1 MLRLTARVLI
11 PVVLVLNCSTFLCL
25 SFLAAA
31 DQAGSAAAVDPDH
44 AAKRKLGLEVFKTD
58 VRAILKDK
66 CVTCHGG
73 DATEGKLDLAT
84 QEGLL
89 KGGERGPAAVVGRGD
104 KSLLVRLISHQQEPR
119 MPKDGEKLDAKEIAA
134 VTKWIDLGAPF
145 DEPLV
150 QAKPVDVLAWTQR
163 KLSPEKKAFWSF
175 QPLKKSMPPAVED
188 ARGWSGSS
196 VDRFVLQRL
205 NEAKLAPNGTV
216 GRAELIRRVSFD
228 LIGLPP
234 SADDVTEF
242 LHDARPDADER
253 LVERLLA
260 SPHYGERWGRRW
272 LDLARFAESHGF
284 EHDYDRP
291 SAFHYRDFVVQA
303 LNAGMPYDQFVRWQI
318 AGDEFAPNDRLAM
331 MATGFLA
338 AGVHSTQITK
348 NEVEKHRY
356 DEMDD
361 MLATV
366 GTSMLGLTIGCAR
379 CHDHKFDPIPQADY
393 YRLLSTF
400 TTTIRSEVELDFDPE
415 GYERAKSE
423 FDVTHAP
430 FEQAV
435 RDYEATQLP
444 EAFKKWRDSRAPFNG
459 QTSSTD
465 QTSSTSFNRVGN
477 APRDERQ
484 DDEPRQETRG
494 ALPTR
499 LNEDQTALD
508 AAKENPSWFVP
519 EDLAI
524 KSKGNATFT
533 KQPDES
539 WLQSGTSPANDVVT
553 ITFTT
558 KLRDVKSIRL
568 EALAHPSFVKS
579 GPGRASNGNF
589 ALSDFAVTALPVGA
603 AADTKPTPVKLTSA
617 KATFEQNGLPV
628 AAAIDDNPQSAWAVD
643 PEFGKDHAAVFACI
657 EPFGFESGTVVT
669 ITLAYN
675 NNTQHSIGR
684 PRLTLS
690 QKSDQPA
697 TTGGAWN
704 ETILALL
711 TKPFDQ
717 LTVEEKKTAF
727 DWFKPQ
733 DAGWKQ
739 VEDRRASHAATMPK
753 PRLQKVLVA
762 TEGLPPVKLHTQA
775 ESEFLKETHF
785 LRRGETNHKDAVAT
799 QGFLQVLMTNPDA
812 PQLFQ
817 TPAPSGARTSFQ
829 RTSLTNWMLDREA
842 GAGNLLARVIVNRLW
857 QHHLG
862 RGLVSTPSDFG
873 TRGELPSHPELLD
886 FLASELIRHNWEL
899 KPIHRLIMSSRVYQ
913 QSCDTDEQR
922 AGVDRENKLFWHRPR
937 KRLEAEVIRDAV
949 LAASGQLDDRLY
961 GPGKLDESHR
971 RRSLYFTVKRSQ
983 LMPSMTVFDAPD
995 GTTPVADRPQT
1006 TIAPQA
1012 LLLMN
1017 NPQVRDA
1024 SRQFAAQLQPVAVKS
1039 LEDAVRLGY
1048 LTAVSRDPS
1057 PEELTNTAEFLRQ
1070 QAASYSQT
1078 DPTAGLARSLIDFC
1092 QVLFCLNEFIY
1103 TE

>member
-1 MLRLTARVLI
+1 MLRLTARVLF
-11 PVVLVLNCSTFLCL
+11 PVVLVLSCSAFLGRTFLD
-25 SFLAAA
+25 AA
-31 DQAGSAAAVDPDH
+31 DQAGAVAAVDPDH
-44 AAKRKLGLEVFKTD
+44 AAKRKLGLEVFQSD

-66 CVTCHGG
+66 CVSCHGG

-104 KSLLVRLISHQQEPR
+104 KSLLVRLISHQQQPR
-119 MPKDGEKLDAKEIAA
+119 MPKDGDKLTNKEIAA
-134 VTKWIDLGAPF
+134 ITKWIDLGAPF

-150 QAKPVDVLAWTQR
+150 EAKKADPLEWTQR
-163 KLSPEKKAFWSF
+163 KLASEKKAFWSF
-175 QPLKKSMPPAVED
+175 QPLAKTTPPPIED
-188 ARGWSGSS
+188 ARGWVAAA
-196 VDRFVLQRL
+196 VDRFVLGKL
-205 NEAKLAPNGTV
+205 NEAKLAPNGSV
-216 GRAELIRRVSFD
+216 SKAELIRRVTFD

-242 LHDARPDADER
+242 IRDERADAYER
-253 LVERLLA
+253 LVDRLLA
-260 SPHYGERWGRRW
+260 NPHYGERWGRRW

-361 MLATV
+361 MLGTI

-400 TTTIRSEVELDFDPE
+400 TTTIRSEVELDFDPV
-415 GYERAKSE
+415 GYQRDRAE
-423 FDVTHAP
+423 FDISHAP

-435 RDYEATQLP
+435 RDYEATQL
-444 EAFKKWRDSRAPFNG
+444 EIAFAKWR
-459 QTSSTD
+459 ST
-465 QTSSTSFNRVGN
+465 
-477 APRDERQ
+477 RD
-484 DDEPRQETRG
+484 P
-494 ALPTR
+494 
-499 LNEDQTALD
+499 
-508 AAKENPSWFVP
+508 AKENPSWFVP
-519 EDLAI
+519 VDLAI

-533 KQPDES
+533 KQSDES

-579 GPGRASNGNF
+579 GPGRAGNGNF
-589 ALSDFAVTALPVGA
+589 ALSDFAVTVLPVGA
-603 AADTKPTPVKLTSA
+603 AADAKPAPVKLTSA
-617 KATFEQNGLPV
+617 RATFEQKGLPV

-643 PEFGKDHAAVFACI
+643 PEFGKDHAAVFSCV
-657 EPFGFESGTVVT
+657 EPFGFEAGTVVT

-675 NNTQHSIGR
+675 NNAQHSIGR
-684 PRLTLS
+684 PRVTIS
-690 QKSDQPA
+690 QQPELPA

-711 TKPFDQ
+711 TKPFEQ
-717 LTVEEKKTAF
+717 LTVDEKRAAF
-727 DWFKPQ
+727 DWYKPQ

-739 VEDRRASHAATMPK
+739 VEDRRAAHAATAPK
-753 PRLQKVLVA
+753 PRVQKVLVA

-785 LRRGETNHKDAVAT
+785 LRRGEPNNKDAVAT
-799 QGFLQVLMTNPDA
+799 QGYLQVLMANPDA

-817 TPAPSGARTSFQ
+817 SPAPQGSRTSFQ
-829 RTSLTNWMLDREA
+829 RTSLTNWLLDREA
-842 GAGNLLARVIVNRLW
+842 GAGNLLARVMVNRLW

-862 RGLVSTPSDFG
+862 RGLVATPSDFG

-886 FLASELIRHNWEL
+886 FLASELVRHEWHL
-899 KPIHRLIMSSRVYQ
+899 KPIHRRILTSSTYK

-922 AGVDRENKLFWHRPR
+922 ASVDRENKLFWHRPR
-937 KRLEAEVIRDAV
+937 RRLEAEVIRDAV
-949 LAASGQLDDRLY
+949 LAVSGQLDDRLY
-961 GPGKLDESHR
+961 GAGVLNESHR

-1024 SRQFAAQLQPVAVKS
+1024 SRQFAMRLQSVAQSQPLEAAVK
-1039 LEDAVRLGY
+1039 LGY
-1048 LTAVSRDPS
+1048 LTTLSREPS
-1057 PEELTNTAEFLRQ
+1057 PDELSNTSEFLRQ
-1070 QAASYSQT
+1070 QAASYSTT
-1078 DPTAGLARSLIDFC
+1078 DPNAGLHRALIDFC

>member
-1 MLRLTARVLI
+1 MLSPLPRLL
-11 PVVLVLNCSTFLCL
+11 LVLSLLLCTASL
-25 SFLAAA
+25 TPAA
-31 DQAGSAAAVDPDH
+31 DQTGSAASVEADH
-44 AAKRKLGLEVFKTD
+44 AAKRMQGLELFKTD
-58 VRAILKDK
+58 VRAILKEK

-89 KGGERGPAAVVGRGD
+89 KGGERGPAAVVGRGE
-104 KSLLVRLISHQQEPR
+104 KSLLTRLIAQQQEPR
-119 MPKDGEKLDAKEIAA
+119 MPKDGDKLSEKEIAA

-145 DEPLV
+145 DEPLIE
-150 QAKPVDVLAWTQR
+150 AKKTDVLAWTQR
-163 KLSPEKKAFWSF
+163 KLAPDKRSFWSF
-175 QPLKKSMPPAVED
+175 RPLKKMIPPSVQD
-188 ARGWSGSS
+188 AGGWVNSS
-196 VDRFVLQRL
+196 VDRFVMQKL
-205 NEAKLAPNGTV
+205 NEVKLSPNPAV
-216 GRAELIRRVSFD
+216 GRAELIRRVFFD
-228 LIGLPP
+228 VIGLPP
-234 SADDVTEF
+234 TAEEVEAF
-242 LHDARPDADER
+242 VHDERPDAYER

-260 SPHYGERWGRRW
+260 DPHYGERWGRRW

-303 LNAGMPYDQFVRWQI
+303 LNQGMPYDQFVRWQI
-318 AGDEFAPNDRLAM
+318 AGDELAPNDRLAL

-400 TTTIRSEVELDFDPE
+400 TTTIRSEVDLDFDPE
-415 GYERAKSE
+415 WYERAKAD
-423 FDVTHAP
+423 FDREHAP

-435 RDYEATQLP
+435 RDYEAKELP
-444 EAFKKWRDSRAPFNG
+444 SAFAKWQASR
-459 QTSSTD
+459 
-465 QTSSTSFNRVGN
+465 
-477 APRDERQ
+477 
-484 DDEPRQETRG
+484 
-494 ALPTR
+494 
-499 LNEDQTALD
+499 D

-519 EDLAI
+519 GDITI
-524 KSKGNATFT
+524 KSQGNATYT
-533 KQPDES
+533 KQSDES

-568 EALAHPSFVKS
+568 EALAHPSFAKS
-579 GPGRASNGNF
+579 GPGRAGNGNF
-589 ALSDFAVTALPVGA
+589 ALSDFAVTALPIGA
-603 AADTKPTPVKLTSA
+603 AAEAKPVTVKLTTA
-617 KATFEQNGLPV
+617 KATFEQKGLPV

-643 PEFGKDHAAVFACI
+643 PEFGKDHAAVFSCV

-669 ITLAYN
+669 IVMKYS

-684 PRLTLS
+684 PRFSLS
-690 QKSDQPA
+690 QKADLA
-697 TTGGAWN
+697 AATGGAWN
-704 ETILALL
+704 EVILALL

-717 LTVEEKKTAF
+717 LTADERIAAF
-727 DWFKPQ
+727 NWYKPQ

-739 VEDRRASHAATMPK
+739 LEDRRVAHAATAPK
-753 PRLQKVLVA
+753 PRVQKVLVA
-762 TEGLPPVKLHTQA
+762 SEGLPPVKLHTQA

-785 LRRGETNHKDAVAT
+785 LRRGETNNKDAVAT
-799 QGFLQVLMTNPDA
+799 QGFLQVLMTNPDT

-817 TPAPSGARTSFQ
+817 TPAPQGSRTSFQ
-829 RTSLTNWMLDREA
+829 RTSLTNWLLDREA

-862 RGLVSTPSDFG
+862 RGLVATPSDFG

-886 FLASELIRHNWEL
+886 FLAGELIRHNWEL
-899 KPIHRLIMSSRVYQ
+899 KPIHRLILSSRVYQ

-922 AGVDRENKLFWHRPR
+922 ASIDRENKLLWHRPR
-937 KRLEAEVIRDAV
+937 HRLEAEAIRDAV
-949 LAASGQLDDRLY
+949 LAVSGQLDDRLY
-961 GPGKLDESHR
+961 GPGKLDEGHR

-995 GTTPVADRPQT
+995 GTTPVAERPQT

-1017 NPQVRDA
+1017 NPQVREA
-1024 SRQFAAQLQPVAVKS
+1024 SRQFAARLRPVAMKS
-1039 LEDAVRLGY
+1039 LDDAVKLGY
-1048 LTAVSRDPS
+1048 LTAISRLPS
-1057 PEELTNTAEFLRQ
+1057 TEELSGTTEFLRQ
-1070 QAASYSQT
+1070 QAASYSIT
-1078 DPTAGLARSLIDFC
+1078 DSSTGLSRSLIDFC

-1103 TE
+1103 TQ

>member
-1 MLRLTARVLI
+1 MLRSLARVLI
-11 PVVLVLNCSTFLCL
+11 LVVLALRCS
-25 SFLAAA
+25 SRISAAE
-31 DQAGSAAAVDPDH
+31 QAGSAAAVDPDH
-44 AAKRKLGLEVFKTD
+44 AAKRIQGLEVFKAE
-58 VRAILKDK
+58 VRAILKAK
-66 CVTCHGG
+66 CVDCHGG

-104 KSLLVRLISHQQEPR
+104 RSLLVRLISHQQEPR
-119 MPKDGEKLDAKEIAA
+119 MPKDGEKLSAKEIAA
-134 VTKWIDLGAPF
+134 ITKWIDLGAPF

-150 QAKPVDVLAWTQR
+150 QPKQADVLEWTQR
-163 KLSPEKKAFWSF
+163 KLAPERKKFWSF
-175 QPLKKSMPPAVED
+175 QPLLKTTQPPAVED
-188 ARGWSGSS
+188 AHGWVASS
-196 VDRFVLQRL
+196 VDRFVLAKL
-205 NEAKLAPNGTV
+205 NETKLAPNSAV
-216 GRAELIRRVSFD
+216 GRAELMRRVTFD

-234 SADDVTEF
+234 SASDVDEF
-242 LHDARPDADER
+242 VRDERPDAYER
-253 LVERLLA
+253 LIERLLA

-272 LDLARFAESHGF
+272 LDLVRFAESHGF
-284 EHDYDRP
+284 EHDYDRT

-303 LNAGMPYDQFVRWQI
+303 LNQGMPYDQFVRWQI

-415 GYERAKSE
+415 GYQRDRAE
-423 FDVTHAP
+423 FDRTHAP
-430 FEQAV
+430 FKQAV
-435 RDYEATQLP
+435 RDYAATQLP
-444 EAFKKWRDSRAPFNG
+444 HSFAKWQAGRDA
-459 QTSSTD
+459 T
-465 QTSSTSFNRVGN
+465 
-477 APRDERQ
+477 
-484 DDEPRQETRG
+484 
-494 ALPTR
+494 
-499 LNEDQTALD
+499 
-508 AAKENPSWFVP
+508 KENPSWLVP
-519 EDLAI
+519 GGLTI
-524 KSKGNATFT
+524 QSQGNATFT
-533 KQPDES
+533 MQPDES

-553 ITFTT
+553 ISFTT
-558 KLRDVKSIRL
+558 QLRDVKAIRL
-568 EALAHPSFVKS
+568 EALAHPSFTKS
-579 GPGRASNGNF
+579 GPGRAGNGNF
-589 ALSDFAVTALPVGA
+589 ALSEFLVTIRPVGA
-603 AADTKPTPVKLTSA
+603 AADTKPTLVKLTA
-617 KATFEQNGLPV
+617 ARATFEQQGLPV

-643 PEFGKDHAAVFACI
+643 PEFGKDHAAVFSCV
-657 EPFGFESGTVVT
+657 EPFGFETGTVVT
-669 ITLAYN
+669 IVMKYN

-684 PRLTLS
+684 PRLSVS
-690 QKSDQPA
+690 QKGDVPA

-717 LTVEEKKTAF
+717 LTADEKKTAF
-727 DWFKPQ
+727 DWYKPQ
-733 DAGWKQ
+733 DASWKQ
-739 VEDRRASHAATMPK
+739 LEDRRAAHAATAPK
-753 PRLQKVLVA
+753 PRVQKVLVA
-762 TEGLPPVKLHTQA
+762 SEGLPPVKLHTQA

-785 LRRGETNHKDAVAT
+785 LRRGETNNKDAVAS

-817 TPAPSGARTSFQ
+817 SPAPQGSRTSFQ
-829 RTSLTNWMLDREA
+829 RTALTNWLLDREA

-886 FLASELIRHNWEL
+886 FFASELIRHNWEL
-899 KPIHRLIMSSRVYQ
+899 KPIQRLILSSRVYQ

-922 AGVDRENKLFWHRPR
+922 ANIDRENKFFWHRPR
-937 KRLEAEVIRDAV
+937 RRLEAEAIRDAV
-949 LAASGQLDDRLY
+949 LAVSGQLDDRLY
-961 GPGKLDESHR
+961 GPGTLSETHR

-983 LMPSMTVFDAPD
+983 LVPSMTVFDAPD
-995 GTTPVADRPQT
+995 GTTPVAERPQT

-1024 SRQFAAQLQPVAVKS
+1024 SRQFAMQLQPIAMKS
-1039 LEDAVRLGY
+1039 LEDAIKLGY
-1048 LTAVSRDPS
+1048 LTTVSRNPS
-1057 PEELTNTAEFLRQ
+1057 PEELTNTADFLRQ
-1070 QAASYSQT
+1070 QAASYSAT
-1078 DPTAGLARSLIDFC
+1078 DPSAGLSRSLIDFC

>member
-1 MLRLTARVLI
+1 MHCPLSRL
-11 PVVLVLNCSTFLCL
+11 PVVWLTVLVL
-25 SFLAAA
+25 SFSASAAE
-31 DQAGSAAAVDPDH
+31 QPGSAASVEADH
-44 AAKRKLGLEVFKTD
+44 AVKRMKGLELFKSD
-58 VRAILKDK
+58 VRAILKDR
-66 CVTCHGG
+66 CVNCHGG
-73 DATEGKLDLAT
+73 DATEAKLNLAT

-104 KSLLVRLISHQQEPR
+104 KSLVTRLISHRQEPH
-119 MPKDGEKLDAKEIAA
+119 MPKDDDKLSEKQIAA
-134 VTKWIDLGAPF
+134 ITAWIDLGAPY

-150 QAKPVDVLAWTQR
+150 AAKQVDPLAWTQR
-163 KLSPEKKAFWSF
+163 KLNPELKVFWSF
-175 QPLKKSMPPAVED
+175 QPLKKVLPPVVED
-188 ARGWSGSS
+188 ARGWASS
-196 VDRFVLQRL
+196 PVDRFLLQKL
-205 NEAKLAPNGTV
+205 NEAKVTPNPAV
-216 GRAELIRRVSFD
+216 GRAELIRRAFFD
-228 LIGLPP
+228 VIGLPP
-234 SADDVTEF
+234 SADEVEAF
-242 LHDARPDADER
+242 VHDERPDAYER
-253 LVERLLA
+253 VVERLLA
-260 SPHYGERWGRRW
+260 DPHYGERWGRRW

-303 LNAGMPYDQFVRWQI
+303 LNQGMPYDQFVRWQI
-318 AGDEFAPNDRLAM
+318 AGDELAPNDRLAM

-361 MLATV
+361 MLGTI

-415 GYERAKSE
+415 GYERAKSDYDRE
-423 FDVTHAP
+423 HAP

-435 RDYEATQLP
+435 REYEATQLP
-444 EAFKKWRDSRAPFNG
+444 QQFAKWQASR
-459 QTSSTD
+459 
-465 QTSSTSFNRVGN
+465 
-477 APRDERQ
+477 
-484 DDEPRQETRG
+484 
-494 ALPTR
+494 
-499 LNEDQTALD
+499 D
-508 AAKENPSWFVP
+508 AAKENPVWLVP
-519 EDLAI
+519 ADLSI
-524 KSKGNATFT
+524 KSQGNATYSR
-533 KQPDES
+533 QPDES

-558 KLRDVKSIRL
+558 KLREVKSLRL
-568 EALAHPSFVKS
+568 EALAHPSFAKS
-579 GPGRASNGNF
+579 GPGRAANGNF
-589 ALSDFAVTALPVGA
+589 ALSDFAVTVLPVGA
-603 AADTKPTPVKLTSA
+603 ATDAKPTPVKLTAA
-617 KATFEQNGLPV
+617 KATFEQKGLPV
-628 AAAIDDNPQSAWAVD
+628 TAAIDDNPQSGWAVD
-643 PEFGKDHAAVFACI
+643 PEFGKDHAAVFSCV
-657 EPFGFESGTVVT
+657 EPFGFENGTVVT
-669 ITLAYN
+669 IVLKYN

-684 PRLTLS
+684 PRFTLS
-690 QKSDQPA
+690 QQADQAA

-704 ETILALL
+704 EAILALL

-717 LTVEEKKTAF
+717 LTADEKKAAF
-727 DWFKPQ
+727 DWYKPQ
-733 DAGWKQ
+733 DTNWKQ
-739 VEDRRASHAATMPK
+739 LEDRRAAHAATVPK
-753 PRLQKVLVA
+753 PRVQKVLVA
-762 TEGLPPVKLHTQA
+762 SEGLPPVKLHTQA

-785 LRRGETNHKDAVAT
+785 LRRGEPNNKDAVAT
-799 QGFLQVLMTNPDA
+799 QGFLQVLMTNPDS

-817 TPAPSGARTSFQ
+817 TPAPQGARTSFQ
-829 RTSLTNWMLDREA
+829 RTSLTNWLLDREA

-862 RGLVSTPSDFG
+862 RGLVTTPSDFG

-899 KPIHRLIMSSRVYQ
+899 KPIHRLILSSSVYK
-913 QSCDTDEQR
+913 QSCDTDEAR
-922 AGVDRENKLFWHRPR
+922 ATIDRENKLLWHRPR
-937 KRLEAEVIRDAV
+937 RRLEAEVIRDAV

-961 GPGKLDESHR
+961 GPGKLDEGHR

-1024 SRQFAAQLQPVAVKS
+1024 ARQFASRLQPVAAQS
-1039 LEDAVRLGY
+1039 LDDAVRLGY
-1048 LTAVSRDPS
+1048 LTAVSRPPS
-1057 PEELTNTAEFLRQ
+1057 PDELSGTVEFLRQ
-1070 QAASYSQT
+1070 QAASYSAT
-1078 DPTAGLARSLIDFC
+1078 DPQSGWQRSLVDFC

>member
-11 PVVLVLNCSTFLCL
+11 PVVLVLNCSTVLCP

-31 DQAGSAAAVDPDH
+31 EQAGSAAAVDPDH
-44 AAKRKLGLEVFKTD
+44 AAKRKLGLEVFKSD

-66 CVTCHGG
+66 CVSCHGG

-89 KGGERGPAAVVGRGD
+89 NGGERGPAAVVGRGD

-119 MPKDGEKLDAKEIAA
+119 MPKDGEKLSPKEIAA
-134 VTKWIDLGAPF
+134 ITKWVDLGAPF

-163 KLSPEKKAFWSF
+163 KLAPDKKAFWSF
-175 QPLKKSMPPAVED
+175 QPLKKTLPPVVED
-188 ARGWSGSS
+188 ARGWSSSS
-196 VDRFVLQRL
+196 VDRFVLQHL
-205 NEAKLAPNGTV
+205 NEAKLTPSATV

-234 SADDVTEF
+234 SADEVTEF
-242 LHDARPDADER
+242 VRDERPDAYER

-415 GYERAKSE
+415 GYQRDRAE
-423 FDVTHAP
+423 FDITHAP

-435 RDYEATQLP
+435 RDYESTKLP
-444 EAFKKWRDSRAPFNG
+444 EAFATWRASR
-459 QTSSTD
+459 
-465 QTSSTSFNRVGN
+465 
-477 APRDERQ
+477 
-484 DDEPRQETRG
+484 
-494 ALPTR
+494 
-499 LNEDQTALD
+499 D
-508 AAKENPSWFVP
+508 AVKENPSWFVP
-519 EDLAI
+519 GDLAI

-553 ITFTT
+553 ISFTT

-568 EALAHPSFVKS
+568 EALAHPSFTKS
-579 GPGRASNGNF
+579 GPGRAGNGNF
-589 ALSDFAVTALPVGA
+589 ALSDFAVTVLPVGA
-603 AADTKPTPVKLTSA
+603 AADTKPTPVKLTAA
-617 KATFEQNGLPV
+617 KATFEQKGLPV

-643 PEFGKDHAAVFACI
+643 PEFGKDHAAVFACV
-657 EPFGFESGTVVT
+657 EPFGFENGTVVT

-690 QKSDQPA
+690 QKPDQPA

-717 LTVEEKKTAF
+717 LTADEKKAAF

-739 VEDRRASHAATMPK
+739 VEDRRAAHAATMPK

-817 TPAPSGARTSFQ
+817 SPAPQGARTSFQ
-829 RTSLTNWMLDREA
+829 RTSLTNWLLDRES

-873 TRGELPSHPELLD
+873 MRGELPSHPELLD

-899 KPIHRLIMSSRVYQ
+899 KPIHRLIVSSRVYQ
-913 QSCDTDEQR
+913 QSCDADEQR
-922 AGVDRENKLFWHRPR
+922 ASVDRENKLFWHRPR

-949 LAASGQLDDRLY
+949 LATSGQLDDRLY
-961 GPGKLDESHR
+961 GAGVLNESHR

-1017 NPQVRDA
+1017 NPQVREA
-1024 SRQFAAQLQPVAVKS
+1024 SRQFAARLQPVAQSKS
-1039 LEDAVRLGY
+1039 LEDAVKLGY
-1048 LTAVSRDPS
+1048 LTAVSREPS
-1057 PEELTNTAEFLRQ
+1057 PDELSNTAEFLRQ
-1070 QAASYSQT
+1070 QATSYSAT
-1078 DPTAGLARSLIDFC
+1078 DPNAGLSRSLIDFC

>member
-1 MLRLTARVLI
+1 MFCLI
-11 PVVLVLNCSTFLCL
+11 PRLLLVSLMAFVLSSSAL
-25 SFLAAA
+25 AA
-31 DQAGSAAAVDPDH
+31 DQPGSAASVEADH
-44 AAKRKLGLEVFKTD
+44 AAKRIQGLELFKKE
-58 VRAILKDK
+58 VRAILKEK

-73 DATEGKLDLAT
+73 DSTEAKLDLAT

-104 KSLLVRLISHQQEPR
+104 KSLLARLIAHQQEPH
-119 MPKDGEKLDAKEIAA
+119 MPKDGDKLSAKEIAA
-134 VTKWIDLGAPF
+134 ITKWIDLGAPF
-145 DEPLV
+145 DEPLIA
-150 QAKPVDVLAWTQR
+150 AKKVDVLEWTQR
-163 KLSPEKKAFWSF
+163 KLASEKKAFWSF
-175 QPLKKSMPPAVED
+175 QPLKKVSPPAVED
-188 ARGWSGSS
+188 ARSWAGSP
-196 VDRFVLQRL
+196 VDGFILQKL
-205 NEAKLAPNGTV
+205 NEAKLTPNPAV
-216 GRAELIRRVSFD
+216 GRAELIRRAFFD
-228 LIGLPP
+228 VIGLPP
-234 SADDVTEF
+234 SAEEVEAF
-242 LHDARPDADER
+242 VHDERPDAYER

-260 SPHYGERWGRRW
+260 DPHYGERWGRRW

-303 LNAGMPYDQFVRWQI
+303 LNQGMPYDQFVRWQI
-318 AGDEFAPNDRLAM
+318 AGDELAPNDRQAM

-361 MLATV
+361 MLATI

-400 TTTIRSEVELDFDPE
+400 TTTIRSEVELDFDPD
-415 GYERAKSE
+415 GYDRAKS
-423 FDVTHAP
+423 DYDRDHAP

-435 RDYEATQLP
+435 REYEATQLP
-444 EAFKKWRDSRAPFNG
+444 PQFAKWQASRDAP
-459 QTSSTD
+459 
-465 QTSSTSFNRVGN
+465 
-477 APRDERQ
+477 
-484 DDEPRQETRG
+484 
-494 ALPTR
+494 
-499 LNEDQTALD
+499 
-508 AAKENPSWFVP
+508 KENPVWLVP
-519 EDLAI
+519 ADIAI
-524 KSKGNATFT
+524 KSQGNATYSR
-533 KQPDES
+533 QPDES
-539 WLQSGTSPANDVVT
+539 WLQSGTSPDNDVVT

-558 KLRDVKSIRL
+558 KLRDVKSLRL
-568 EALAHPSFVKS
+568 EALAHPSFTKS
-579 GPGRASNGNF
+579 GPGRAANGNF
-589 ALSDFAVTALPVGA
+589 ALSDFAVTVLPVGA
-603 AADTKPTPVKLTSA
+603 AADVKPTPVKLTAA

-643 PEFGKDHAAVFACI
+643 PEFGKDHAAVFSCV
-657 EPFGFESGTVVT
+657 EPFGFESGTIVT
-669 ITLAYN
+669 IVLKYSN
-675 NNTQHSIGR
+675 NAQHSIGR

-690 QKSDQPA
+690 QKADQAA

-704 ETILALL
+704 EVILALL

-717 LTVEEKKTAF
+717 LTADEKRAAC
-727 DWFKPQ
+727 DWYKPQ
-733 DAGWKQ
+733 DVGWKQ
-739 VEDRRASHAATMPK
+739 LEDRRAAHAATMPR

-762 TEGLPPVKLHTQA
+762 SEGLPPVKLHTQA
-775 ESEFLKETHF
+775 ESEFLKKTHF
-785 LRRGETNHKDAVAT
+785 LRRGETNNKDAVAT
-799 QGFLQVLMTNPDA
+799 QGFLQVLMTNPDT

-817 TPAPSGARTSFQ
+817 TPAPQGARTSFQ
-829 RTSLTNWMLDREA
+829 RTSLTNWLLDREA

-862 RGLVSTPSDFG
+862 RGLVTTPSDFG

-899 KPIHRLIMSSRVYQ
+899 KPIHRLILSSSIYR
-913 QSCDTDEQR
+913 QSCDTDETR
-922 AGVDRENKLFWHRPR
+922 AAIDRENKLLWHRPR
-937 KRLEAEVIRDAV
+937 RRLEAEAIRDAV
-949 LAASGQLDDRLY
+949 LTVSGQLDDRLY
-961 GPGKLDESHR
+961 GPGKLDDSHR

-995 GTTPVADRPQT
+995 GTTPVAERPQT

-1024 SRQFAAQLQPVAVKS
+1024 SRQFATRLSPVAMQS
-1039 LEDAVRLGY
+1039 LDDAVRLGY
-1048 LTAVSRDPS
+1048 LTAVSRPPS
-1057 PEELTNTAEFLRQ
+1057 ADELSGTVEFLRQ
-1070 QAASYSQT
+1070 QGTSYSAT
-1078 DPTAGLARSLIDFC
+1078 DPNAGLSRALIDFC